1 MGNIVLCHSKKW
13 GCVIMN
19 DIRILMHTMSRVDK
33 KRTSLIERL
42 LKANDDFPLLAK
54 ELSRYEWDFGGIPVL
69 LEKEHVEDI
78 LERYVEGKIDADFL
92 HEWAEFIELRDD
104 IDYPE
109 EDIEVERQKLLDMIR
124 KKTRRC
130 YWKLSTRLPL
140 RM

>member
-1 MGNIVLCHSKKW
+1 
-13 GCVIMN
+13 
-19 DIRILMHTMSRVDK
+19 MHTMSRVDK

-109 EDIEVERQKLLDMIR
+109 EDEAVLLEIVHALATPHVEGELTSARAKAWIEKL
-124 KKTRRC
+124 
-130 YWKLSTRLPL
+130 
-140 RM
+140 